1 MSVQYPEIDLPDQAY
16 PYTSGDFNATQKAS
30 ISTAANKP
38 QIDKLAGS
46 ETAGSFSYL
55 DAGAEQTV
63 FTIATSTRKKLH
75 SIFLDLNTLTEN
87 TTILLKHKVDGST
100 AREFES
106 IDWVFATDAK
116 IVYFNKSL
124 AINQDLLV
132 TMEEGADE
140 GADRAIPYYYILE
153 DME

>member
-1 MSVQYPEIDLPDQAY
+1 MSVQYPEIDLPDQVY
-16 PYTSGDFNATQKAS
+16 PFTSGGIVDN
-30 ISTAANKP
+30 
-38 QIDKLAGS
+38 LAGT
-46 ETAGSFSYL
+46 EVAATFSYL
-55 DAGAEQTV
+55 DAGAEQTI
-63 FTIATSTRKKLH
+63 FTITITKRTKLH
-75 SIFLDLNTLTEN
+75 SMWFDLNTLTED
-87 TTILLKHKVDGST
+87 TTIRVKHKVDGST

-124 AINQDLLV
+124 AIKEDLIV

-140 GADRAIPYYYILE
+140 GAARAIPYYYILE